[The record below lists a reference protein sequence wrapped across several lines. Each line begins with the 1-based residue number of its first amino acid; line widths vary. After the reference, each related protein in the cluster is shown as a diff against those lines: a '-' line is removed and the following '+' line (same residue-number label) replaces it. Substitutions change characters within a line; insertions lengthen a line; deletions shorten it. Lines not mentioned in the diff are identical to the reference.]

1 MSRATRFKLYRALLI
16 IAIVLVVPVIF
27 IVGVALPYLFNTI
40 KITFPDVVIDKD
52 VESYIAE
59 KEMLFQNTNPRAKK
73 KIIWFDDT
81 KVKTE
86 YSIVYLHGSFA
97 TGVQQEDVL
106 VKIAKRLEANLFI
119 SRLTGHGSGFE
130 STKSIEAK
138 NFLEDAAEAVAVGN
152 QIGNKVILMGFSA
165 GGTFALMATKDQKLN
180 KKIDHLVLVAPWTPK
195 LTLPYFIA
203 ATGLF
208 FKSQYKF
215 NFPRMFNLSNEEWGP
230 FWVNEFHRTLPR
242 QLWVAAFSGRKLK
255 FQETTIPLLVFYEE
269 KDKVVN
275 AVGVKKIFEQ
285 WKGPKKI
292 INNDTNLGG
301 FNYHDIIG
309 ILNSPQDDFFVEEI
323 KNWIDINS

>member
-309 ILNSPQDDFFVEEI
+309 ILNSPQDDFFVEGI

>member
-309 ILNSPQDDFFVEEI
+309 ILNSPQDDLFVEGI

>member
-52 VESYIAE
+52 IESYIAE

-309 ILNSPQDDFFVEEI
+309 ILNSPQDDLFVEGI

>member
-52 VESYIAE
+52 IESYIAE

-275 AVGVKKIFEQ
+275 AVGVKKIFEK

-309 ILNSPQDDFFVEEI
+309 ILNSPQDDLFVKEI

>member
-242 QLWVAAFSGRKLK
+242 QLWVAAFSGRKIE

-275 AVGVKKIFEQ
+275 AQGVKKIFEQ

-309 ILNSPQDDFFVEEI
+309 ILNSPQDDLFVKEI

>member
-52 VESYIAE
+52 IESYIAE

-230 FWVNEFHRTLPR
+230 YWVNEFHRTLPR

-309 ILNSPQDDFFVEEI
+309 ILNSPQDDLFVEGI

>member
-52 VESYIAE
+52 IESYIAE

-152 QIGNKVILMGFSA
+152 KIGNKVILMGFSA

-309 ILNSPQDDFFVEEI
+309 ILNSPQDDLFVKEI

>member
-1 MSRATRFKLYRALLI
+1 M
-16 IAIVLVVPVIF
+16 
-27 IVGVALPYLFNTI
+27 PYLFNTI
-40 KITFPDVVIDKD
+40 KVNFPEIAIGKD
-52 VESYIAE
+52 VEKYIAE
-59 KEMLFQNTNPRAKK
+59 RELDFKNTDAKAKK
-73 KIIWFDDT
+73 KIIWNDDANI
-81 KVKTE
+81 KTE

-309 ILNSPQDDFFVEEI
+309 ILNSPQDDLFVKEI

>member
-1 MSRATRFKLYRALLI
+1 MSRATRFKLYRALLLV
-16 IAIVLVVPVIF
+16 AIVLVVPVIF

-52 VESYIAE
+52 IESYIAE

-275 AVGVKKIFEQ
+275 AVGVKKIFEK

-309 ILNSPQDDFFVEEI
+309 ILNSPQDDLFVEGI

>member
-275 AVGVKKIFEQ
+275 AVGVKKIFEK

-309 ILNSPQDDFFVEEI
+309 ILNSPQDDLFVEGI

>member
-275 AVGVKKIFEQ
+275 AVGVKKIFER

-309 ILNSPQDDFFVEEI
+309 ILNSPQDDLFVEGI

>member
-16 IAIVLVVPVIF
+16 VAVVLIVPVIF
-27 IVGVALPYLFNTI
+27 VVGITLPYLFNTI
-40 KITFPDVVIDKD
+40 KITFPDIVIDKD

-59 KEMLFQNTNPRAKK
+59 KELLFENTDPRAKK
-73 KIIWFDDT
+73 KIIWYNDA
-81 KVKTE
+81 KIKTE

-97 TGVQQEDVL
+97 TGRQQEEVL
-106 VKIAKRLEANLFI
+106 IKIAKKLKANLFI
-119 SRLTGHGSGFE
+119 SRLSGHGSGFE
-130 STKSIEAK
+130 STKSLEAK

-152 QIGNKVILMGFSA
+152 KIGNKVILMGFSA
-165 GGTFALMATKDQKLN
+165 GGSFALMAAKDQNLSE
-180 KKIDHLVLVAPWTPK
+180 KIDHLVLVAPWTPK
-195 LTLPYFIA
+195 LSPPYFLA

-215 NFPRMFNLSNEEWGP
+215 NFPRMFDLPNEEWDP
-230 FWVNEFHRTLPR
+230 FWVNEFHRELPR
-242 QLWVAAFSGRKLK
+242 QLWVAAFSGRKLE
-255 FQETTIPLLVFYEE
+255 FQETKIPLLVFYEE

-275 AVGVKKIFEQ
+275 AEGVKKIFEK

-323 KNWIDINS
+323 NNWIEVNS

>member
-309 ILNSPQDDFFVEEI
+309 ILNSPQDDLFVEEI